1 MTTSYILLAIDII
14 GAFLT
19 LGFIFYVISVDQKGS
34 VNERRHF
41 SRLVRLWQR
50 QDAQPSR
57 G

>member
-19 LGFIFYVISVDQKGS
+19 LGFIFYGISVNQ
-34 VNERRHF
+34 ER
-41 SRLVRLWQR
+41 STQT
-50 QDAQPSR
+50 SR